1 MKNVLATACTL
12 IALTSLWALPTQ
24 DAAAKSKKWTV
35 TTRLEALNRE
45 IEKGWKANQLTA
57 KEAESLREEAGKIQ
71 GRIDEMKAKNA
82 DQLSVKDQ
90 NKLEKELN
98 KLSEKI
104 QKLELDK
111 RVQ

>member
-1 MKNVLATACTL
+1 MKNLFATICSL
-12 IALTSLWALPTQ
+12 LVLTSIWAMPGQ

-35 TTRLEALNRE
+35 TTRLEALNSD

-71 GRIDEMKAKNA
+71 GRIDEMKAKN
-82 DQLSVKDQ
+82 DGKLGVKDE